1 MRRLL
6 TVVIGIGLGAG
17 AGVLLARWFAP
28 QTEQIKAR
36 LQQGWAETLDDARQ
50 ASQQR
55 KAELLADLEAR
66 RINTKAQGLKQTD

>member
-6 TVVIGIGLGAG
+6 AAVIGISLGTG

-28 QTEQIKAR
+28 QAEQIKAR
-36 LQQGWAETLDDARQ
+36 LQQGWEETLDDARQ

-55 KAELLADLEAR
+55 KAEMLADLAAR
-66 RINTKAQGLKQTD
+66 RQPSRNRTPVA

>member
-6 TVVIGIGLGAG
+6 TALIGIGLGAG

-28 QTEQIKAR
+28 QTDQIKAR
-36 LQQGWAETLDDARQ
+36 LEQGWAETLDDARH

-55 KAELLADLEAR
+55 KAEMLADLAVR
-66 RINTKAQGLKQTD
+66 RRSSHNRTPVA